1 MEIDSN
7 NDASKL
13 ILSPVEAVVVI
24 GEIEKYIEKYEESDT
39 LLSNEL
45 DTLAKLK
52 NEIYSGIENND
63 ASELVLSPVEK
74 FIINRPTVVV
84 IIGEIENY
92 EESHTFLSNELD
104 TLARLKNKIY
114 SDIEYMDR
122 LTSQPH
128 SSKAIIYAAKNWK
141 NGPKIINNIMTNS
154 NTVFLFQLKQFSTE
168 LSEYVNNYGN
178 YLG

>member
-1 MEIDSN
+1 
-7 NDASKL
+7 
-13 ILSPVEAVVVI
+13 
-24 GEIEKYIEKYEESDT
+24 
-39 LLSNEL
+39 
-45 DTLAKLK
+45 
-52 NEIYSGIENND
+52 
-63 ASELVLSPVEK
+63 
-74 FIINRPTVVV
+74 
-84 IIGEIENY
+84 
-92 EESHTFLSNELD
+92 
-104 TLARLKNKIY
+104 
-114 SDIEYMDR
+114 MDR